1 MRQMVFLLVLA
12 MLGGAAEGRAQI
24 ATVEL
29 SPARTSLVA
38 GDSLRLTL
46 VARDRAGAVVTA
58 TQPFWGVGPFE
69 VATVTQ
75 DGLVRTFRRGSV
87 KVVVRAGGKTATADI
102 EVLPKPA
109 ATIAGAPDAATIVVG
124 GRTAIRAAARDRD
137 KEPLTDAVLGF
148 RSLDPDVAAVS
159 DGGIVEGL
167 KPGTARIE
175 VTLRPART
183 VVSVRVVPNPVTQV
197 RVSGPA
203 SGRTGDVLRFR
214 AVLSGTGG
222 RAVGDLAPVWS
233 VSGEGGAVYPDG
245 AFVAE
250 KSGAFVVTATVGN
263 RSASIPVTVTPRV
276 HDRKLETVTTHTYA
290 ELQAAEVW
298 AINDVLYVST
308 IADRVYAYDISDP
321 AAPKL
326 TDSVMVDARLINDV
340 STTAD
345 GKIGVIT
352 REGASSRKNGIV
364 FLDLADP
371 LHPKVLSEFTETVT
385 SGVHSA
391 FIDGHYVYL
400 TDDGRRALRIV
411 DFSDPRRP
419 KEVGSWQAENT
430 VATGGVAATGAIMP
444 AGAAVNGRYL
454 HDLQVLDGLA
464 YLAYFKDGLIIL
476 DVGNGIKGG
485 SPQNPKLVSQL
496 VYNTT
501 DFYPPDMLAGA
512 HTVFRFGKYLIVGDE
527 VFPQFYDYL
536 SRDHIRTM
544 GRLHILDVSDLE
556 HPKLVA
562 YYEVPEQGSHNVWVE
577 NEVLYVGNFEAG
589 LRAVDVSGELRGNL
603 RAQGREIGAIRTAAA
618 TGFRPNVPMAW
629 GAQPH
634 KGMIYASDMNSGL
647 WVARLVRKS
656 VIP

>member
-1 MRQMVFLLVLA
+1 MRFLTIFAV
-12 MLGGAAEGRAQI
+12 GAI
-24 ATVEL
+24 ATTAASAQVATLEL
-29 SPARTSLVA
+29 TPARAALVA
-38 GDSLRLTL
+38 GDSLQIRL
-46 VARDRAGAVVTA
+46 VAKDRSGAVVPSDSA
-58 TQPFWGVGPFE
+58 FWGVGPFE
-69 VATVTQ
+69 VATVTGQ
-75 DGLVRTFRRGSV
+75 GLLRTYRRGSV
-87 KVVVRAGGKTATADI
+87 RVVARLGGKTAVMDV
-102 EVLPKPA
+102 EVGPKPP
-109 ATIAGAPDAATIVVG
+109 ATIDAVPDAPVVVVG
-124 GRTAIRAAARDRD
+124 GRTTVRATARDRD
-137 KEPLTDAVLGF
+137 KEPLSDAVIAF
-148 RSLDPDVAAVS
+148 RSLDPSIASVS
-159 DGGIVEGL
+159 PGGVVEGHR
-167 KPGTARIE
+167 PGTARIE
-175 VTLRPART
+175 SSLRPVRGT
-183 VVSVRVVPNPVTQV
+183 VSVRVVPNPVVQIA
-197 RVSGPA
+197 VSGPD

-214 AVLSGTGG
+214 ATLAVAGG
-222 RAVGDLAPVWS
+222 RSVSDIAPVWS
-233 VSGEGGAVYPDG
+233 VSGAGGAVYPDG

-250 KSGAFVVTATVGN
+250 KPGTYVVTATVGN
-263 RSASIPVTVTPRV
+263 RSASAGLAIRPRV
-276 HDRKLETVTTHTYA
+276 HDRRVETVASHTYS

-298 AINDVLYVST
+298 AINNVLYVST
-308 IADRVYAYDISDP
+308 IADRVYAYDITDP
-321 AAPKL
+321 AQPRL

-391 FIDGHYVYL
+391 FIDGHHVYV
-400 TDDGRRALRIV
+400 TDAGRRMLRII
-411 DFSDPRRP
+411 DFSDPRKP
-419 KEVGSWQAENT
+419 KEVGSWQAENSVVSGAGSAGART
-430 VATGGVAATGAIMP
+430 PTGG
-444 AGAAVNGRYL
+444 AVNGRYL

-485 SPQNPKLVSQL
+485 SPANPQLVSQF

-501 DFYPPDMLAGA
+501 DFYPPDMLAGT

-536 SRDHIRTM
+536 SRDHIKTM
-544 GRLHILDVSDLE
+544 GRLHILDVSDLLK
-556 HPKLVA
+556 PKLVA
-562 YYEVPEQGSHNVWVE
+562 HYEVPGQGSHNVWVE
-577 NEVLYVGNFEAG
+577 NEVLYIGNFEAG
-589 LRAVDVSGELRGNL
+589 LRVVDVSGELRGDL
-603 RAQGREIGAIRTAAA
+603 KAQGREIGSVRTASA

>member
-1 MRQMVFLLVLA
+1 VAAVLLTVGWA
-12 MLGGAAEGRAQI
+12 IDGVAQVER
-24 ATVEL
+24 VEL
-29 SPARTSLVA
+29 SPAKTSIVA
-38 GDSLRLTL
+38 GDSIRLTL
-46 VARDRAGAVVTA
+46 VARDRAGASLPVE
-58 TQPFWGVGPFE
+58 QPFWGVGPFE
-69 VATVTQ
+69 VATVSP
-75 DGLVRTFRRGSV
+75 DGWVRTYRRGSV
-87 KVVVRAGGKTATADI
+87 KVVARVGGKTATAAI

-109 ATIAGAPDAATIVVG
+109 AAITASADAGTIVVG
-124 GRTAIRAAARDRD
+124 GRTAIRATARDRD
-137 KEPLTDAVLGF
+137 QEPLTDAVLAF
-148 RSLDPDVAAVS
+148 RSLDAEIAAVS
-159 DGGIVEGL
+159 EGGIVEGL
-167 KPGTARIE
+167 RPGTARIE
-175 VTLRPART
+175 VALRPARSVIT
-183 VVSVRVVPNPVTQV
+183 VEVIANPVTQI
-197 RVSGPA
+197 RVTGPTT
-203 SGRTGDVLRFR
+203 GRTGDVLRFG
-214 AVLSGTGG
+214 AALTSAGG
-222 RAVGDLAPVWS
+222 RAVGRLAPVWS
-233 VSGEGGAVYPDG
+233 VTGAGGSIFPDG

-250 KSGAFVVTATVGN
+250 RAGAFVVTATVGS
-263 RSASIPVTVTPRV
+263 RSASAAVTVTPRA
-276 HDRKLETVTTHTYA
+276 HDRKLETVTTHTYRD
-290 ELQAAEVW
+290 LQAAELW
-298 AINDVLYVST
+298 AINDALYVST

-326 TDSVMVDARLINDV
+326 VDSVMVDARLINDV

-345 GKIGVIT
+345 GKVGVIT

-371 LHPKVLSEFTETVT
+371 LRPKVLSEFTETVT

-391 FIDGHYVYL
+391 FIDGHHAYL
-400 TDDGRRALRIV
+400 TDDGRRSLRII

-419 KEVGSWQAENT
+419 KEVGSWQAENS
-430 VATGGVAATGAIMP
+430 VLSGGRQATGAIMP

-454 HDLQVLDGLA
+454 HDLQVVDGLA

-485 SPQNPKLVSQL
+485 SPSNPKFVSQF

-544 GRLHILDVSDLE
+544 GRLHILDVSDIE

-562 YYEVPEQGSHNVWVE
+562 FYEVPDQGSHNVWVE
-577 NEVLYVGNFEAG
+577 NDVLYVGNFEAG
-589 LRAVDVSGELRGNL
+589 LRAVDVSGELRGDL

-618 TGFRPNVPMAW
+618 NGFRPNVPMAW

-647 WVARLVRKS
+647 WVARLTRKA